1 MSVLGFDIRDYT
13 DPNRILEESLA
24 PQPPL
29 VLQSSGNDYAPPV
42 PQQAPPVPQQAPPVP
57 QQAPVTVDNVTGET
71 WPNTFAGAPAG
82 INPAATE
89 QPPAV
94 PIPGTKKTNSPAAIS
109 PLEGVTNQDR
119 LHAMALVL
127 GAVGQNN
134 FSNVLNAAQTGLMEK
149 EIKAKQYNAKLAQL
163 TQPQIS
169 FEDGQIQY
177 VPPMWEI
184 DENGNYQAR
193 GVEAIKKD
201 AADFYGE
208 NAGKEKLSGESRATH
223 ARYVNELYEKRV
235 APLEDAM
242 DKSDMALSYANYYY
256 GVDENGNAATKA
268 QKTQADRALIKAVEK
283 LWDANSAVLQ
293 GEFEAAE
300 SAQDVITQ
308 LKRASDPTTGEVLG
322 QESRA
327 AMLDLIYRATDEMG
341 AKYNRGANEVYTA
354 ANAAFSPYQ
363 GYEENMLFAMPQS
376 TRWMQDGQ
384 FVGRQMAPGWSELK
398 ETSWFRDNSGRPIP
412 PPETVLTPEA
422 EEILQN
428 EIVTP
433 SVLNP
438 YGVGGA

>member
-1 MSVLGFDIRDYT
+1 MSVFGFDIRDIN
-13 DPNRILEESLA
+13 DPGRMIEDSLRQSVNPMQTA
-24 PQPPL
+24 PI
-29 VLQSSGNDYAPPV
+29 VAPPV
-42 PQQAPPVPQQAPPVP
+42 PKQPPVQAPVQAPVT
-57 QQAPVTVDNVTGET
+57 APVTVDNSTGQQVT
-71 WPNTFAGAPAG
+71 APAG
-82 INPAATE
+82 INPAAAQ

-94 PIPGTKKTNSPAAIS
+94 PIPGTKAMHSPAAIS

-127 GAVGQNN
+127 GSVGQNN

-149 EIKAKQYNAKLAQL
+149 EIKSKEYNAQLAKL
-163 TQPQIS
+163 TQPNIS
-169 FEDGQIQY
+169 VENGQLNY
-177 VPPMWEI
+177 SPPMWEI
-184 DENGNYQAR
+184 DDNGNYQAR
-193 GVEAIKKD
+193 SAEAIKKD
-201 AADFYGE
+201 LADFYGE
-208 NAGKEKLSGESRATH
+208 DAGKEKLSGESRATH

-235 APLEDAM
+235 APLEDAI

-256 GVDENGNAATKA
+256 GVDENGNASTKA

-341 AKYNRGANEVYTA
+341 AKYNRGAEEVYNA
-354 ANAAFSPYQ
+354 GNAAFSPYQ
-363 GYEENMLFAMPQS
+363 MYDENMMMAIPQYN
-376 TRWMQDGQ
+376 RWVQDGQ
-384 FVGRQMAPGWSELK
+384 FTGRQMAPGWEEMR
-398 ETSWFRDNSGRPIP
+398 ETPWFRDNSGGPIP

-422 EEILQN
+422 EEILN
-428 EIVTP
+428 GETVTP

>member
-13 DPNRILEESLA
+13 DPNRILEQSLA

-29 VLQSSGNDYAPPV
+29 ALQSSGNNYTPPPV
-42 PQQAPPVPQQAPPVP
+42 PRQAPPVPK
-57 QQAPVTVDNVTGET
+57 QAPVTVDNTTGQQVT
-71 WPNTFAGAPAG
+71 APPG
-82 INPAATE
+82 INPAATQ

-94 PIPGTKKTNSPAAIS
+94 PIPGTVGPSGVSISTPASIS
-109 PLEGVTNQDR
+109 PVEGVTNQDR
-119 LHAMALVL
+119 IHAMAMVL

-149 EIKAKQYNAKLAQL
+149 EIKSKEYNAKLAQL
-163 TQPQIS
+163 TQPQLS
-169 FEDGQIQY
+169 VENGQLNY
-177 VPPMWEI
+177 SPPMWEI
-184 DENGNYQAR
+184 DDKGNYQAR
-193 GVEAIKKD
+193 SADAIKKD
-201 AADFYGE
+201 LADFYGE
-208 NAGKEKLSGESRATH
+208 DAGKEKLSGESRATH

-235 APLEDAM
+235 APLEDAI

-341 AKYNRGANEVYTA
+341 VKYNRGAEEVYTS

-384 FVGRQMAPGWSELK
+384 FVGRQMAPGWEEMR
-398 ETSWFRDNSGRPIP
+398 ETPWFRDNSGKPIP

-422 EEILQN
+422 EEILN
-428 EIVTP
+428 GEIVTP